1 MSRLFLASL
10 AVGIVA
16 SSFAQVPE
24 PFFKPEEVTKIRDY
38 WVLPGRYVQAPPPE
52 HKQVGLWQ
60 VRLTVDGSQ
69 WLWNYNKV
77 KGGAAPPGTDLAP
90 RNQEQKVWEAWIESK
105 LKRDRWEAFQIA
117 RTSNKDS
124 LGIDAPRA
132 DASISIIEP
141 PAPKPMPDAL
151 LKLVG
156 SPPAFAEAAVP
167 MLHTI
172 AFEDKTLLYRDHVRP
187 SSPRYA
193 YFRFDQGVMS
203 AGSPV
208 KEMSDQELSG
218 LFEKAQVAPN
228 AAKVMRGISILE
240 GGFDSINTYDTGFVS
255 VGFIQFACLKEGS
268 GSLGGVLLRL
278 KADAKDDF
286 EANFRRFGLDVAPN
300 GEMVALDLDT
310 GVEKVGSLAALQII
324 QDRRLI
330 AVFQRA
336 GQVSE
341 AFRVAQVRIAFDN
354 YWPMKE
360 KVTVKY
366 GDQTITGI
374 VSDLIKSE
382 AGIATLFDRKV
393 NRGKIWP
400 LEDVLNELAPQ
411 VKPTT
416 LADFAKFEKLIVQ
429 KMKYRRDYLLD
440 KNLSQP
446 ADPPPLRGSRAASA
460 QTNRKGSRTGR
471 KKSG

>member
-1 MSRLFLASL
+1 MLAS
-10 AVGIVA
+10 
-16 SSFAQVPE
+16 
-24 PFFKPEEVTKIRDY
+24 KK
-38 WVLPGRYVQAPPPE
+38 VQD
-52 HKQVGLWQ
+52 HW
-60 VRLTVDGSQ
+60 
-69 WLWNYNKV
+69 
-77 KGGAAPPGTDLAP
+77 
-90 RNQEQKVWEAWIESK
+90 
-105 LKRDRWEAFQIA
+105 
-117 RTSNKDS
+117 
-124 LGIDAPRA
+124 
-132 DASISIIEP
+132 
-141 PAPKPMPDAL
+141 
-151 LKLVG
+151 
-156 SPPAFAEAAVP
+156 AE
-167 MLHTI
+167 
-172 AFEDKTLLYRDHVRP
+172 FC
-187 SSPRYA
+187 
-193 YFRFDQGVMS
+193 
-203 AGSPV
+203 
-208 KEMSDQELSG
+208 SG
-218 LFEKAQVAPN
+218 
-228 AAKVMRGISILE
+228 
-240 GGFDSINTYDTGFVS
+240 
-255 VGFIQFACLKEGS
+255 
-268 GSLGGVLLRL
+268 